1 MDGAEGAEPPP
12 SRPAATEA
20 PGGSA
25 ASPSGGAAHAPFLRR
40 LRLSGHDPAPFR
52 GRRTKRVLLLGLVA
66 LAALALVPFL
76 WPAWS
81 FLTERLATLVALVFL
96 IAAIGLWLGMGVRA
110 FAVAA
115 AIVLAIYGLTA
126 WTTFAFDLADFFAVA
141 VLVGFGVFALAG
153 FNLVFVLEEVVFDL
167 HRAMHLRSRLWAAV
181 PSLVV
186 AALAVGLPLWRQV
199 AGGPSLPALW
209 AASVLGLVALGGWWI
224 LHALNDLPSPERVLR
239 ELHLFVAGVLAAGG
253 LAEAVGLLRRSTAFV
268 PSLVGY
274 LALLGTWVY
283 VSYSSLQRAHFLLRR
298 GNTLPWLALLLGA
311 SFAILAHAQ
320 VLFQA
325 RGAEALAELADERSL
340 YLIAGVW
347 TGIGF
352 YLLRALAALLRGLLR
367 PGGLRA
373 GAVRT
378 VADGSSRVAEGLLMT
393 PEALEEAAFRLFRR
407 MDELLPGQHRPPQ
420 RKGWEYDSQGGLR
433 SLEEEE

>member
-126 WTTFAFDLADFFAVA
+126 WTTFAV
-141 VLVGFGVFALAG
+141 
-153 FNLVFVLEEVVFDL
+153 E
-167 HRAMHLRSRLWAAV
+167 
-181 PSLVV
+181 
-186 AALAVGLPLWRQV
+186 
-199 AGGPSLPALW
+199 
-209 AASVLGLVALGGWWI
+209 
-224 LHALNDLPSPERVLR
+224 
-239 ELHLFVAGVLAAGG
+239 
-253 LAEAVGLLRRSTAFV
+253 LAE
-268 PSLVGY
+268 
-274 LALLGTWVY
+274 
-283 VSYSSLQRAHFLLRR
+283 
-298 GNTLPWLALLLGA
+298 
-311 SFAILAHAQ
+311 
-320 VLFQA
+320 
-325 RGAEALAELADERSL
+325 E
-340 YLIAGVW
+340 
-347 TGIGF
+347 
-352 YLLRALAALLRGLLR
+352 
-367 PGGLRA
+367 
-373 GAVRT
+373 
-378 VADGSSRVAEGLLMT
+378 M
-393 PEALEEAAFRLFRR
+393 
-407 MDELLPGQHRPPQ
+407 
-420 RKGWEYDSQGGLR
+420 RKLKA
-433 SLEEEE
+433 